1 MELQILRMKEK
12 KNDEMSFWEHID
24 VLRLTLFKIV
34 VAVLIGAIIS
44 FLLKDEVFAVLLAPK
59 DKYGI
64 RLINTGLTGQFAI
77 HVQLSLYIGVL
88 IVSPYILYLLF
99 RFISPAL
106 TGKEKA
112 YASKITVGGYAMFF
126 LGVALNYFLI
136 FPFTFQFLGTYRVS
150 GEVENLISLQ
160 SYIDTLV
167 MMSFMLGI
175 LFELPIVSWVLGRIG
190 ILKANAMKRFRCH
203 AIICILLVAAII
215 TPTSDVFTL
224 LLVSVPIWLLYEVG
238 IWFVK

>member
-1 MELQILRMKEK
+1 MELLTLRMKK
-12 KNDEMSFWEHID
+12 QKNDGMSFWEHLD
-24 VLRLTLFKIV
+24 VLRFTILKMF

-64 RLINTGLTGQFAI
+64 LLINTGLTGQFAI
-77 HVQLSLYIGVL
+77 HMQLSLYIGVL

-99 RFISPAL
+99 QFISPAL
-106 TGKEKA
+106 IGKEKA
-112 YASKITVGGYAMFF
+112 YATKIAVGGYAMFF

-136 FPFTFQFLGTYRVS
+136 FPFTFQFLGNYQVS

-190 ILKANAMKRFRCH
+190 ILNANAMKRFRRH
-203 AIICILLVAAII
+203 AIVCILSVAAII

-224 LLVSVPIWLLYEVG
+224 LLVSVPIWLLYEVS
-238 IWFVK
+238 IFFVK